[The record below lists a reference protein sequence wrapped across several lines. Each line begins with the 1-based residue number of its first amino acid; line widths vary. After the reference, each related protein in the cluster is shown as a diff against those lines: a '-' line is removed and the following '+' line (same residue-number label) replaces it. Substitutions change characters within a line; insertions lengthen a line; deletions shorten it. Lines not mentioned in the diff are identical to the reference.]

1 MLPTGLKIE
10 TEIQVKSQEE
20 ILEKLE
26 RERERERESDPILMM
41 EASSYNLQTP

>member
-26 RERERERESDPILMM
+26 RERERESDPILMM